1 MILKSIQLERNN
13 KMGLTVFRISKASYD
28 VDSKYEPI
36 IPQNNPNPLNYEII
50 KTFERITGRRTNYLL
65 VDIKYPDCTNYEG
78 RKILLYENVS
88 LCQLKLQKQIDPH
101 FCESVDYF
109 SPIARFAPT
118 KEGWEM
124 AIFLIEQ
131 KLKQKEIV

>member
-1 MILKSIQLERNN
+1 
-13 KMGLTVFRISKASYD
+13 MGLNLFRFSKAAYD
-28 VDSKYEPI
+28 VDSYDTKSIDKPV
-36 IPQNNPNPLNYEII
+36 IPQGNPNPLNYEII
-50 KTFERITGRRTNYLL
+50 KTFERVTGRRTNYLL

-109 SPIARFAPT
+109 SPIARFEPT

-124 AIFLIEQ
+124 GIFLIEQ

>member
-1 MILKSIQLERNN
+1 
-13 KMGLTVFRISKASYD
+13 MGLNFIGTRSSSRYYD
-28 VDSKYEPI
+28 ENFVETNKPI
-36 IPQNNPNPLNYEII
+36 IPQGNPNPLNYEII
-50 KTFERITGRRTNYLL
+50 KTFERQTGRRTNYLL

-101 FCESVDYF
+101 FFESMDYF
-109 SPIARFAPT
+109 SPIARFEPT

-124 AIFLIEQ
+124 GIFLIEQ
-131 KLKQKEIV
+131 KNLSKKKKLNDYKLQ